1 MFGWMGPVSLTETG
15 SRDGLLRGRLGPYEW
30 EARITRGPVSY
41 GLDPRTLY
49 KGTGRIARLVLWQR
63 IPGTNLFRK
72 AAAFDKGWL
81 FGRKAHLAAVER
93 VVQYLDRL

>member
-1 MFGWMGPVSLTETG
+1 MFGWMEAVKLTEVG
-15 SRDGLLRGRLGPYEW
+15 GRDGLLRGKLGSYEW
-30 EARITRGPVSY
+30 EARLTRGPVSY

-63 IPGTNLFRK
+63 IPGSNLYRK
-72 AAAFDKGWL
+72 AAAFDKGWQ

-93 VVQYLDRL
+93 VVQYLDRF